1 MKKRRLIS
9 LVTVLIF
16 IMTVAGPALA
26 LDDGG
31 EALEYFPLKAENY
44 WVYKV
49 SLPDNKAYS
58 QIVLVNSINGQDIR
72 AIVFINQIPQME
84 VVYKLNEAGLFRMKQ
99 ISAEGV
105 LSLNPM
111 QLVLA
116 SKLNPGSSWS
126 WEAVGEKGRE
136 TAKAV
141 GFEKVTVPVGTFEAL
156 LVQYE
161 GVYNDG
167 TAYFEKTWFVKGVG
181 YVKVVSTAGDMTI
194 TKELVEYKV
203 N

>member
-1 MKKRRLIS
+1 MKKGHFIP
-9 LVTVLIF
+9 LVAVLIF
-16 IMTVAGPALA
+16 LMTAWTASA
-26 LDDGG
+26 ADDGG
-31 EALEYFPLKAENY
+31 EAFEYFPLKAQNY
-44 WVYKV
+44 WAYKV

-58 QIVLVNSINGQDIR
+58 QIVLVNSSVGQDIR
-72 AIVFINQIPQME
+72 AVVFINQIPQME
-84 VVYKLNEAGLFRMKQ
+84 VVYKLNEQGLFRTKQ

-105 LSLNPM
+105 ITLNPM

-116 SKLNPGSSWS
+116 SKLNPGSVWS
-126 WEAVGEKGRE
+126 WEAADTKGKE
-136 TAKAV
+136 TAKVV

-156 LVQYE
+156 LLEYE

-167 TAYFEKTWFVKGVG
+167 TVYFEKTWFVKGVG

-194 TKELVEYKV
+194 TKELLEYKV